1 MFFALGKAFED
12 LKDYDRSF
20 DNYQKGNNLLKKLIN
35 FEIENEKKD
44 FENIKK
50 IFSNNYKNI
59 TLNNSRK
66 IIFIVG
72 MPRSGTSL
80 VEQILSSHN
89 NVYGGGE
96 LVFLKKILNDKIF
109 STLESKDILPK
120 MNESFFQELANE
132 YLEKISQIDN
142 SDKTFTDKA
151 PLNFRY
157 IGFIKKMFPNSKI
170 INCNRNSLDICWSNY
185 KNFFGES
192 LPFTNS
198 MKDLANYFKLYKNL
212 INFWD
217 NKFPKD
223 IYQMNYE
230 LLVNDSLN
238 EVKKMLSFC
247 ELNWDPNC
255 MKHEKNK
262 KQLKQLVHLKPE
274 NQ

>member
-1 MFFALGKAFED
+1 
-12 LKDYDRSF
+12 
-20 DNYQKGNNLLKKLIN
+20 
-35 FEIENEKKD
+35 
-44 FENIKK
+44 
-50 IFSNNYKNI
+50 
-59 TLNNSRK
+59 
-66 IIFIVG
+66 

-109 STLESKDILPK
+109 SNLKNKDILSK

-132 YLEKISQIDN
+132 YLEKISQINN
-142 SDKTFTDKA
+142 SDKVFTDKA

-157 IGFIKKMFPNSKI
+157 IGFIKKLFPNSKI
-170 INCNRNSLDICWSNY
+170 INCNRNSLDVCWSNY

-198 MKDLANYFKLYKNL
+198 MNDLANYFKLYKNL

-262 KQLKQLVHLKPE
+262 KTIKTASASQARKPINKAGLKTFEPFKKHLIELTTMLE
-274 NQ
+274 N